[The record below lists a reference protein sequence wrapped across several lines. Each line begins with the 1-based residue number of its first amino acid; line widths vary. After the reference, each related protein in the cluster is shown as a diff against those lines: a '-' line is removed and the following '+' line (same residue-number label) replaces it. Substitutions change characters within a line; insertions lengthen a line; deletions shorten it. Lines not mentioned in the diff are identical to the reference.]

1 MHHISR
7 FGLVALLLLSLSGCT
22 LGGSPVQP
30 TVDADRTLRW
40 SLEGISDLT
49 ALDPARPADHQSLTV
64 INLVFA
70 GLVRLDDRLQVQ
82 ADGAERWTV
91 SDDGR
96 IYTFTLRETL
106 AFGDGTSVR
115 AEDFVYSINRALTP
129 ELSVYG
135 ARDFL
140 KNIEGATAMAE
151 GQATEVSGVRALDE
165 RRLEIR
171 LSDPVAYFLSLLTFS
186 HTFAV
191 PRTRIERDGE
201 SWTERAIGSGPYRVR
216 RWQHGS
222 QIALEANPH
231 YWRGTPGIA
240 TIDIRFF
247 PNSDAAVDAYL
258 DGELDIVG
266 NIQSGI
272 SVARIGELAN
282 RADVRRS
289 NALTVRYIGF
299 NNRRPPF
306 ENLSVRQ
313 AFALAVDKRA
323 LAERTL
329 NGTVRPSD
337 RILPQGMPGS
347 DRQIDG
353 LTFDPV
359 AARSA
364 LGLAGYV
371 SGNTLPAITLTFA
384 AESDTAQIAAHL
396 RDNWRSTLGVNVELE
411 ELPLEQ
417 FIERLRATERTPE
430 QGLQLYLS
438 VWGADYPDPHNFLS
452 LQLQSG
458 SSFNNGH
465 WSNEEFDRLTGEADQ
480 MSEMARQVERIQLYR
495 DAEQI
500 AIDQVGWLPL
510 FNPQVAILLNP
521 QLRGLSFTPQG
532 IIASN
537 WTAVGFAER

>member
-1 MHHISR
+1 
-7 FGLVALLLLSLSGCT
+7 
-22 LGGSPVQP
+22 
-30 TVDADRTLRW
+30 LRW

-49 ALDPARPADHQSLTV
+49 ALDPARPADHQSNTV

-82 ADGAERWTV
+82 ADGAERWEV

-96 IYTFTLRETL
+96 VYTFFLREGL
-106 AFGDGTSVR
+106 AFGDGSPLT
-115 AEDFVYSINRALTP
+115 ADDFVYSINRALSP
-129 ELSVYG
+129 ELAIYG

-151 GQATEVSGVRALDE
+151 GQATAVTGVRALDA
-165 RRLEIR
+165 RRLEIS
-171 LSDPVAYFLSLLTFS
+171 LSDPVAYFLSLLTYT

-191 PRTRIERDGE
+191 PRARIEQDGDAWIE
-201 SWTERAIGSGPYRVR
+201 TAVGSGPYRVR
-216 RWQHGS
+216 EWQHSS
-222 QIALEANPH
+222 QITIEANPH
-231 YWRGTPGIA
+231 YWRGELGIA
-240 TIDIRFF
+240 TINFRFF
-247 PNSDAAVDAYL
+247 PDSEAAVDAYL
-258 DGELDIVG
+258 NGDLDIVG

-272 SVARIGELAN
+272 PAARIAELAN
-282 RADVRRS
+282 RADLRRS
-289 NALTVRYIGF
+289 NALSVRYVGF

-306 ENLSVRQ
+306 DNPAVRQ

-329 NGTVRPSD
+329 NGTVTPSD
-337 RILPQGMPGS
+337 RMLPQGMPGT
-347 DRQIDG
+347 DLPING

-371 SGNTLPAITLTFA
+371 SGNTLPPITLTFA
-384 AESDTAQIAAHL
+384 AEGDTATIAAHL
-396 RDNWRSTLGVNVELE
+396 RDDWRNTLGVNVELA
-411 ELPLEQ
+411 ELPLQE
-417 FIERLRATERTPE
+417 FIEQLRATEQNPE
-430 QGLQLYLS
+430 QGLQLYVS

-458 SSFNNGH
+458 SIFNNGH

-480 MSEMARQVERIQLYR
+480 MSEVVRQAERIQLYR

-500 AIDQVGWLPL
+500 AVDQVGWLPL
-510 FNPQVAILLNP
+510 FNPQVAILMNP
-521 QLRGLSFTPQG
+521 ELRGLSFTPQG
-532 IIASN
+532 IIASD
-537 WTAVGFAER
+537 WTAVRFAER